1 MATSEGDDAIARV
14 GAPAPEFDVLRWFGR
29 SAPASLAALRGRV
42 VVVEAFQLLCPGCV
56 LHGLPLAQRVARTFA
71 DAPVT
76 VLGLHCVFE
85 HHAAQGRDEVL
96 QAFLHEWRIDFPVA
110 VDRPDDNG
118 GVPHT
123 MRRYALRGTPSLLV
137 IDPDGVLRVHCFGA
151 VDELAV
157 GREIGTLLSERTR
170 R

>member
-1 MATSEGDDAIARV
+1 MATSERDAPVARV
-14 GAPAPEFDVLRWFGR
+14 RAPAPELDVAQWFGR
-29 SAPASLAALRGRV
+29 GTPASLAALRGRV

-56 LHGLPLAQRVARTFA
+56 LHGLPLAQRVARAFA

-85 HHAAQGRDEVL
+85 HHAAQGRADVL

-110 VDRPDDNG
+110 VDRPDGDD
-118 GVPHT
+118 VPHT

-137 IDPDGVLRVHCFGA
+137 IDRDGVLRGHHFGA
-151 VDELAV
+151 VDELAL
-157 GREIGTLLSERTR
+157 GREIGALLPALLQ
-170 R
+170 